1 MADLLESAS
10 NWLENQRTTHRT
22 VTVTYVRGDDTVDVS
37 ATIGRTQFE
46 IDNGFG
52 VIERTESRD
61 FLVLTDDLV
70 LASNPTLPMR
80 GDRIRETRGTTTYVY
95 EVMAPGK
102 EPHWQYSDPFRKTLR
117 IHSKQITT
125 ENA

>member
-10 NWLENQRTTHRT
+10 NWLENQRTAHRT
-22 VTVTYVRGDDTVDVS
+22 VSINYARGVDAVDVP

-46 IDNGFG
+46 IDNGYG

-61 FLVLTDDLV
+61 FLVLTEDLV
-70 LASNPTLPMR
+70 LAGNATFPER

-102 EPHWQYSDPFRKTLR
+102 EPHFRYSDPYRKTLR
-117 IHSKQITT
+117 IHSKQIAT
-125 ENA
+125 ETA